1 MQNSAWK
8 LRCAAFCFMVLCIT
22 GVHLRPLGENEKI
35 LQLEAVKKEI
45 LERLG
50 LHSPPVIKEKM
61 DQEEIRKMHWLYQ
74 EKLRELKGN
83 ISKDEIPERIV
94 HLLTPKLERK
104 TKMTKKCE
112 QESHKSHRSHR
123 YNLVFSRTQMFH
135 QELSVMRAELKL
147 CKDIL
152 AALRATGGNSTSQ
165 TMVHIYKVVDSSR
178 SDGKQEHKLLDS
190 KPLDKETIS
199 LNVGSAVQ
207 QWVAS
212 SEKCLRLELVIPLAI
227 PFASDGRQQ
236 NGEDNALVLEVETEE
251 KMHSKTRKARSIST
265 DQEECKKSEK
275 KCCRKSLVV
284 SFEQIGWK
292 DWVIAPETY
301 TMHFCD
307 GSCPHNYKPASM
319 HAQIKY
325 RMHHISNGD
334 TPAPCC
340 VPASYEPMVLMHF
353 NKDGKLIFT
362 SFEDMI
368 VRKCHCA

>member
-1 MQNSAWK
+1 MQISAWK
-8 LRCAAFCFMVLCIT
+8 VSCAAVCLTVLSIT
-22 GVHLRPLGENEKI
+22 GVHLRPMGEQEKMV
-35 LQLEAVKKEI
+35 QLEAVKKEI
-45 LERLG
+45 LDRLG
-50 LHSPPVIKEKM
+50 LHRPPVIREKM
-61 DQEEIRKMHWLYQ
+61 DHTEILKMHLLYQ
-74 EKLRELKGN
+74 EKLKEIRGN
-83 ISKDEIPERIV
+83 MSKEEIPERIV

-104 TKMTKKCE
+104 AKLAKKWDI
-112 QESHKSHRSHR
+112 QEHNSHR
-123 YNLVFSRTQMFH
+123 YNLVFSRTQTFH

-152 AALRATGGNSTSQ
+152 SALQSTRTNSTAK
-165 TMVHIYKVVDSSR
+165 TMVHIYKVEESSR
-178 SDGKQEHKLLDS
+178 NSGKKEHKLLDS
-190 KPLDKETIS
+190 KPLDTETLT
-199 LNVGSAVQ
+199 LNVESAVQ

-227 PFASDGRQQ
+227 PFVGDQQ
-236 NGEDNALVLEVETEE
+236 KGGDDALVLEVETEE
-251 KMHSKTRKARSIST
+251 KNHAKTRKARSLSA
-265 DQEECKKSEK
+265 DDEECKKSEK

-292 DWVIAPETY
+292 DWVISPETY

-325 RMHHISNGD
+325 RMHHISNGN

-340 VPASYEPMVLMHF
+340 VPASYEPMVLMHY
-353 NKDGKLIFT
+353 NTEGKLT
-362 SFEDMI
+362 LTPFENMI